1 MAEAELTA
9 PSCALSADERT
20 FRLQQLHDQRH
31 DALDALQQ
39 LDAAGCDHLHP
50 QEPEAR
56 MMKCGSTPR
65 LAYNAQAVVD
75 HESDLIIA
83 QQVRMEENDHP
94 LLVPMLEQVAR
105 TTGAVANENVF
116 DTGYFSG
123 AQLEEAERKTLP
135 VLVPVQE
142 ESAKG
147 PYAKSH
153 FQYDPTRDGY
163 ICPQGELLARE
174 GTRKP
179 TTDRPYPTTIYRCHN
194 DSCPVRDQC
203 TTGHQG
209 RSIRRTPFEEAI
221 ARQQQKNERPASQIL
236 LSLRKEIIEHVF
248 GCIKGNDGFRRFS
261 VRTLA
266 KVRAQWALACS
277 VFNLRKLYPAWASGA
292 LSFA

>member
-9 PSCALSADERT
+9 DSCALSADERT
-20 FRLQQLHDQRH
+20 FRLQQLHAQQQELR
-31 DALDALQQ
+31 DALQQ
-39 LDAAGCDHLHP
+39 LDAAGCEHLHP

-65 LAYNAQAVVD
+65 LAYNAQAIVD
-75 HESDLIIA
+75 HDSDLIVA
-83 QQVRMEENDHP
+83 QQVRVEENDHP
-94 LLVPMLEQVAR
+94 LLVPMLEQVMR
-105 TTGAVANENVF
+105 TTGAVAKENVF

-123 AQLEEAERKTLP
+123 AQLAEAQRKQLP

-153 FQYDPTRDGY
+153 FQYDPARDGY
-163 ICPQGELLARE
+163 ICPQGELLPRE

-179 TTDRPYPTTIYRCHN
+179 TTDRPYPITIYRCHN

-203 TTGHQG
+203 TAGQEG

-221 ARQQQKNERPASQIL
+221 TRQQHKNEQPASQIL

-261 VRTLA
+261 VRGLA
-266 KVRAQWALACS
+266 KVRAQWALLCT
-277 VFNLRKLYPAWASGA
+277 VFNLRKLYQAWVAGA

>member
-1 MAEAELTA
+1 VAEAELNA
-9 PSCALSADERT
+9 DSCALSADERT
-20 FRLQQLHDQRH
+20 FRLQQLHAQQHELR
-31 DALDALQQ
+31 DALQQ
-39 LDAAGCDHLHP
+39 LDAAGCEHLHP

-65 LAYNAQAVVD
+65 LAYNAQ
-75 HESDLIIA
+75 
-83 QQVRMEENDHP
+83 ENDHP
-94 LLVPMLEQVAR
+94 LLVPMLEQVTR
-105 TTGAVANENVF
+105 TTGAVAKENVF

-123 AQLEEAERKTLP
+123 AQLAEAQRQQLP

-147 PYAKSH
+147 PYAKSN
-153 FQYDPTRDGY
+153 FQYDSVRDGY
-163 ICPQGELLARE
+163 ICPQGELLPRV

-194 DSCPVRDQC
+194 ESCPVRDQC
-203 TTGHQG
+203 TAGQGG

-221 ARQQQKNERPASQIL
+221 ARQQHKNEQPASQIL
-236 LSLRKEIIEHVF
+236 LNLRKEIIEHVF

-261 VRTLA
+261 VRGLA
-266 KVRAQWALACS
+266 KVRAQWALICT
-277 VFNLRKLYPAWASGA
+277 VFNLRKLYQAWVAGA